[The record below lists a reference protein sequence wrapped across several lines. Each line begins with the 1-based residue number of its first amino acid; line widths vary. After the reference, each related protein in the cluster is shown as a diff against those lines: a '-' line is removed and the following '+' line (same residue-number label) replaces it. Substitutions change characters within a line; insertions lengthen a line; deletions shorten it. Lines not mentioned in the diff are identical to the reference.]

1 MSQKNNEKLP
11 HTWSI
16 AEVWN
21 TALTERPK
29 REAQA
34 RDHLWASELGKA
46 PVDVWL
52 RLKGTEPTNPPN
64 ARSLRKFEAGNL
76 FEWIVGLALK
86 RAGVYQSSQ
95 DRVTYQFEG
104 LPEVSGKV
112 DFLVGG
118 QVKNQDAKEELKS
131 LELPPMFYQ
140 GFEAVYDYLSE
151 KYPDGLATRPL
162 EVKSVSVYMFE
173 SIDNARRPLGNHR
186 MQVYHYMKSLNI
198 PFGSILYICRDDLRM
213 MEFHIEINEQND
225 AEYRSKIEAVDKY
238 IKLDE
243 RPPLEQ
249 PVVFDKDLGKFS
261 KNFNVAYSEYLT
273 LLYGYESQAE
283 FDEVFT
289 KQQLRWNRVLG
300 RIKNGDNMTEKNKE
314 VIAEIQQA
322 GFDLEEIVG
331 KSADVILA

>member
-1 MSQKNNEKLP
+1 MNQKNNEKLP
-11 HTWSI
+11 HAWTI
-16 AEVWN
+16 AETWN
-21 TALTERPK
+21 TALTQRPERP
-29 REAQA
+29 REP

-52 RLKGTEPTNPPN
+52 RLKGVEATNPPN

-112 DFLVGG
+112 DYLVGG
-118 QVKNQDAKEELKS
+118 KVQDQSAKSELRS

-140 GFEAVYDYLSE
+140 GFEAVYDYLAT
-151 KYPDGLATRPL
+151 KYPDGLATKPL

-173 SIDNARRPLGNHR
+173 SIEKAQRALGNHR
-186 MQVYHYMKSLNI
+186 MQVYHYMKSLDI
-198 PFGSILYICRDDLRM
+198 PFGSVLYICRDDLRM
-213 MEFHIEINEQND
+213 MEFHIEINEAND
-225 AEYRSKIEAVDKY
+225 AEYRSKIEAIDKY

-249 PVVFDKDLGKFS
+249 PLVFDKDLGKFS

-273 LLYGYESQAE
+273 MLYGYESQSA
-283 FDEVFT
+283 FDEVFA
-289 KQQLRWNRVLG
+289 KQQQRWNRVLG
-300 RIKNGDNMTEKNKE
+300 RIKKGENITEKNKD
-314 VIAEIQQA
+314 VIAEIQLA

-331 KSADVILA
+331 LAPDEIVA